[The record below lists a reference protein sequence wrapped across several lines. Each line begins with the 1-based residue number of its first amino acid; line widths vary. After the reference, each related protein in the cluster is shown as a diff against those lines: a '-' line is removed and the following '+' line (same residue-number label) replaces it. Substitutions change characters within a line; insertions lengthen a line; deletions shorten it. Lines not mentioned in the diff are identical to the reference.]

1 VERHP
6 EKLSEGV
13 VRRNG
18 EVTPW
23 NAGDAVAA
31 TVDFCRTR
39 GIPLAPSIRAR
50 LGKAAKAL
58 LESDF
63 PPNVVVASCV
73 VAIRTGWF
81 GSVETIAQEMAVAQ
95 AGERMTRQAYVQAMH
110 ETSRE
115 MEHSESEVWKTLREE
130 TQRRAEKSKG
140 AEA

>member
-1 VERHP
+1 MENHP

-13 VRRNG
+13 MRRNG
-18 EVTPW
+18 ETTPW

-31 TVDFCRTR
+31 TVDFCRIR

-63 PPNVVVASCV
+63 PPQVVVASCV

-81 GSVETIAQEMAVAQ
+81 GSVESIAQEMVVAQ
-95 AGERMTRQAYVQAMH
+95 AGERWTRQSYQRAMH

-115 MEHSESEVWKTLREE
+115 MERSESGVGKALRE
-130 TQRRAEKSKG
+130 QSKRRAEK
-140 AEA
+140 ETR